1 MFQPLQQYFSNS
13 PMHDTF
19 GLMPFAVPSL
29 KGQSCQSIGLFN
41 VCLSCMSICHSCAC
55 WQSQWAPYQ
64 LPLCPLAW
72 DLLRLSFPN
81 ESRLWCF
88 SIPRGWRLT
97 CHTGWTKHAP
107 VTKGVSITMM
117 KTPPLAHVTP
127 VLTDTER
134 MSTTTTIKSS
144 RTQTTGRCLC
154 ERSKGF
160 VLFI

>member
-1 MFQPLQQYFSNS
+1 
-13 PMHDTF
+13 
-19 GLMPFAVPSL
+19 
-29 KGQSCQSIGLFN
+29 
-41 VCLSCMSICHSCAC
+41 MSICHSCAR

-107 VTKGVSITMM
+107 VTRGVSITMM
-117 KTPPLAHVTP
+117 KTPPSAHVTP

-144 RTQTTGRCLC
+144 RTQTRAGASVNGQRALFLHFSPSSAFFYR
-154 ERSKGF
+154 EHSLW
-160 VLFI
+160 VLLVEHLPHLFDLDLLHRPM